1 MSNYLD
7 KRVNP
12 VFERII
18 IDLLA
23 DMPDNFVNYKL
34 KY

>member
-1 MSNYLD
+1 MRNYLD

-12 VFERII
+12 VFERLI

-23 DMPDNFVNYKL
+23 DMPDNFVKL
-34 KY
+34 